1 MPILIALKM
10 EEAEESGQEE
20 KAEVEHPTTK
30 QEMLIHNIMKRSS
43 TSNSK
48 SGELKVEEN
57 GENEDVL
64 NDLHAT
70 MDK

>member
-20 KAEVEHPTTK
+20 KVEVEHPTTK

-48 SGELKVEEN
+48 SGEQ
-57 GENEDVL
+57 
-64 NDLHAT
+64 
-70 MDK
+70 